1 MELIIMLFVSMASF
15 IIAVQSISQNHWIM
29 TFIVDS
35 GQKDDHVQTC
45 VQTFCLLYN
54 IPHTQSH
61 NLCEPSNNLISSW
74 VHHVRSIRGGSRIFI
89 LIIFFAMKHIA
100 KLYIGQSSKLVR
112 QENRKT
118 REDYKSLYSTNR
130 KCLMS
135 WAGGRSLVLAVP
147 LHFRWKNH
155 H

>member
-1 MELIIMLFVSMASF
+1 MKLIIMLFVSMAPF
-15 IIAVQSISQNHWIM
+15 TIAVHSISQNHWIT
-29 TFIVDS
+29 TFIAES
-35 GQKDDHVQTC
+35 GQKDEHVQTY
-45 VQTFCLLYN
+45 VQSFCLLYN
-54 IPHTQSH
+54 SPHTQSH

-74 VHHVRSIRGGSRIFI
+74 VYHVRSIQGESRIFI
-89 LIIFFAMKHIA
+89 LIFFALKHIA
-100 KLYIGQSSKLVR
+100 KLYIGQSSKLLR

-135 WAGGRSLVLAVP
+135 WAGRRSLVLAVP
-147 LHFRWKNH
+147 LHFRGNNH